1 MTQWSIEKS
10 IRFLPYA
17 VFVATFERT
26 VIAPMLLGMAR
37 DFNVTLATITLS
49 ASIYLLFY
57 GLAQPVWG
65 LISNRLGRTA
75 TLQLSLVLAGLMNLI
90 SIIPMGIEP
99 FIVIRAVAGASMAG
113 VFPAAMIFIGDTI
126 TDPKKRQPAI
136 ASLQTGVALALTL
149 GTVLGGI
156 GIVTIGWQ
164 AFFVI
169 TALCSFI
176 VAIVVRA
183 MPNPKP
189 GDERLSVTTSF
200 KIVLSNPWS
209 WVLFVLVFIEAGVLL
224 GAFALIPSA
233 METEGSS
240 AILAGA
246 VTGAYGIAVLFTSI
260 IVRRTAARTSRS
272 RLLAIGGT
280 CASLG
285 FLLIGFSVAPAVVI
299 AGVALQGAA
308 WVFMHT
314 TLQTWITMI
323 TNVARATA
331 ISIFAGFMF
340 LGNGAGAQI
349 SSLVLETLGPPALF
363 FGAFGS
369 MVALTVF
376 AVLSSR
382 RYEHRL
388 G

>member
-1 MTQWSIEKS
+1 MSTWSIEKS
-10 IRFLPYA
+10 IRFLPWA

-37 DFNVTLATITLS
+37 DFDVSLATITLS
-49 ASIYLLFY
+49 ASLYLLFY

-65 LISNRLGRTA
+65 LISDRLGRTA
-75 TLQLSLVLAGLMNLI
+75 TLQLALVLAGVMNLI

-99 FIVIRAVAGASMAG
+99 FIALRAIAGASMAG
-113 VFPAAMIFIGDTI
+113 VFPAAMIFIGDTV

-189 GDERLSVTTSF
+189 GDDRLPISTNF
-200 KIVLSNPWS
+200 KIVLTNPWS
-209 WVLFVLVFIEAGVLL
+209 WVLFTLVFVEAGVLL
-224 GAFALIPSA
+224 GAFAMIPAA

-240 AILAGA
+240 AIVAGA
-246 VTGAYGIAVLFTSI
+246 VTGAYGIAVLFSSL
-260 IVRRTAARTSRS
+260 IVRRTSARMSRA

-280 CASLG
+280 CASIG
-285 FLLIGFSVAPAVVI
+285 FLLIGFSVAPVI
-299 AGVALQGAA
+299 VIVSVALQGAA
-308 WVFMHT
+308 WVYMHT

-323 TNVARATA
+323 TDVARATA
-331 ISIFAGFMF
+331 ISLFAGFMF

-349 SSLVLETLGPPALF
+349 ASIALETYGPPVLF
-363 FGAFGS
+363 FGAFGT
-369 MVALTVF
+369 MIALTLM

>member
-1 MTQWSIEKS
+1 VKQWSIEKS

-49 ASIYLLFY
+49 ASAYLLFY

-65 LISNRLGRTA
+65 LISDRLGRTA
-75 TLQLSLVLAGLMNLI
+75 TLQLALVLAGVMNLI

-99 FIVIRAVAGASMAG
+99 FIALRAIAGASMAG
-113 VFPAAMIFIGDTI
+113 VFPAAMIFIGDTVKN
-126 TDPKKRQPAI
+126 PKDRQPAI

-189 GDERLSVTTSF
+189 GDERLPVKTSF

-209 WVLFVLVFIEAGVLL
+209 WVLFALVFVEAGVLL

-260 IVRRTAARTSRS
+260 IVRRTAARTSRA

-285 FLLIGFSVAPAVVI
+285 FLLIGFSVSPLIVVI
-299 AGVALQGAA
+299 SVALQGAS
-308 WVFMHT
+308 WVYMHT
-314 TLQTWITMI
+314 TLQTWVTML
-323 TNVARATA
+323 TDVARATA
-331 ISIFAGFMF
+331 ISLFAGFMF

-349 SSLVLETLGPPALF
+349 SSLVLENFGAAPLF
-363 FGAFGS
+363 LGAFGTT
-369 MVALTVF
+369 VALTVF